1 MVQGMDTVEGYFPQ
15 GVWYN
20 ISEVEAV
27 DASTAGRRVRIAA
40 PLETVPVHVLGGSI
54 IPLQVCLLKPCLKCT
69 GVEKDS
75 HMPACILCCLKDTS
89 QP

>member
-1 MVQGMDTVEGYFPQ
+1 MFMVQGVDTVEGYFPQ

-54 IPLQVCLLKPCLKCT
+54 IPLQVSLSVSALPWLHT
-69 GVEKDS
+69 RNRTA
-75 HMPACILCCLKDTS
+75 AC
-89 QP
+89 